1 MLTEKSKCAVENN
14 TPTLLIRDLPLERKP
29 REKAIAQGFDALT
42 DAELMAII
50 FSTGIKGKSVLQL
63 SEDILRDNDGHL
75 SMLMRM
81 TPQQIMER
89 YKGIGQ
95 AKAVTLLAALHLGER
110 SRADCVERQKEK
122 ICTSELAFRKMAPV
136 FLGLDHEEFWLLLLN
151 RALMPLK
158 SVRLGVGGLS
168 ATVVDAKVAVRAALD
183 AYASAVIM
191 LHNHPSGNT
200 MPSPQDDVITRKVN
214 DAMAL
219 FDIKVNDHLIVTDGD
234 YYSYHDNGRVI

>member
-1 MLTEKSKCAVENN
+1 M
-14 TPTLLIRDLPLERKP
+14 
-29 REKAIAQGFDALT
+29 
-42 DAELMAII
+42 
-50 FSTGIKGKSVLQL
+50 
-63 SEDILRDNDGHL
+63 
-75 SMLMRM
+75 
-81 TPQQIMER
+81 
-89 YKGIGQ
+89 
-95 AKAVTLLAALHLGER
+95 
-110 SRADCVERQKEK
+110 
-122 ICTSELAFRKMAPV
+122 

-200 MPSPQDDVITRKVN
+200 MPSPQDDVITRKIN